1 MNDTIT
7 ITGRAGADPTF
18 NTTAKGVHVASFSV
32 ATDYLRRDANGQLD
46 RDNKETNWYRV
57 VTFGQLASGVA
68 SAVRKGL
75 TVMVSGRLHIV
86 DWEND
91 DGRKGTKVEIV
102 AESVGLDLRWSSAP
116 TAQAKP
122 SQQPAQQSTPDTSP
136 DADRPAEGT
145 TSLASSDDSWI
156 KAGASPAAVLAD
168 AETPF

>member
-1 MNDTIT
+1 MNDNIT

-18 NTTAKGVHVASFSV
+18 NTTAKGLHVASFSV
-32 ATDYLRRDANGQLD
+32 ATDYLKRDANGQLD

-68 SAVRKGL
+68 SAVRKGR

-102 AESVGLDLRWSSAP
+102 AESVGLDLRWSGGAAAP
-116 TAQAKP
+116 SP
-122 SQQPAQQSTPDTSP
+122 SEQPAQQSTALSSP
-136 DADRPAEGT
+136 QAERPAEGT
-145 TSLASSDDSWI
+145 TDLASSTDSWI
-156 KAGASPAAVLAD
+156 NAGATSAAVLAD